1 MDRVKKLT
9 MPRVSIPK
17 HTFTCDHCD
26 WVKCGDKRTLK
37 HAVTLHARLVHKVVI
52 SLETDLIQSVT
63 ITKSQYKHQS
73 APPTSQKA
81 TSTILDTV

>member
-1 MDRVKKLT
+1 
-9 MPRVSIPK
+9 MPRCSVPK

-63 ITKSQYKHQS
+63 VSNSEYKHQS
-73 APPTSQKA
+73 AIATSQRA
-81 TSTILDTV
+81 TATILDTV